1 MKKYRALALILA
13 CAAGLSACG
22 KNPPDAG
29 NSDEALAGISENYTI
44 SYANWTDSDEIC
56 IGALNADKLS
66 VNSVRHLPIY
76 KFDTFDELERFRLRF
91 ADLLTLDDGWDEVIS
106 FNDATAG
113 YDEAFFAEN
122 TLMLI
127 YVGADN
133 CTHRFGVNE
142 IYSDGK
148 AFCVHVAETTGAEL
162 VSDAMAGWF
171 LTVEVPDSLIADCTE
186 FDADLD
192 NSAN

>member
-22 KNPPDAG
+22 KNRPDED
-29 NSDEALAGISENYTI
+29 NSDEALAGIAENYTI
-44 SYANWTDSDEIC
+44 SYANWTDSDEIY

-76 KFDTFDELERFRLRF
+76 KFDTLDELERFRLRF

-106 FNDATAG
+106 FNDATSG

-133 CTHRFGVNE
+133 CTNRFGVNE
-142 IYSDGK
+142 IYSDGT

-162 VSDAMAGWF
+162 VSEAMAGWF
-171 LTVEVPDSLIADCTE
+171 LTVEVPDSLIVGCTE

-192 NSAN
+192 NSAD